1 MNESNINNFTNV
13 KNDILKCLAYTVA
26 QATDVFEMIRQHVAQ
41 SGSEDISFAIWSISP
56 THRSSEANFLFN

>member
-41 SGSEDISFAIWSISP
+41 SGSEDISFAI
-56 THRSSEANFLFN
+56 